1 MFLINNQRV
10 KHCNKT
16 CWLKKCPDI
25 FCSYNLKAKHL
36 SSLHKGCTLT
46 HRASALTYH
55 SKSKTKITIAINR
68 NHLQQSSCTNSK
80 TTRLPAASWCLSQ
93 NLIYRLGSAYLNILC
108 KMHSTIKCTTKWTK
122 NTNKSPTGI
131 FSSIRERCFDLVRIS
146 VCVCVVVDENHC
158 SKETHKGCL

>member
-68 NHLQQSSCTNSK
+68 NLLQQSSCTNSK

-108 KMHSTIKCTTKWTK
+108 KMHSTIKCREPRNEPKTLINRRREFLVQFAK
-122 NTNKSPTGI
+122 GV
-131 FSSIRERCFDLVRIS
+131 SIWSE
-146 VCVCVVVDENHC
+146 
-158 SKETHKGCL
+158 